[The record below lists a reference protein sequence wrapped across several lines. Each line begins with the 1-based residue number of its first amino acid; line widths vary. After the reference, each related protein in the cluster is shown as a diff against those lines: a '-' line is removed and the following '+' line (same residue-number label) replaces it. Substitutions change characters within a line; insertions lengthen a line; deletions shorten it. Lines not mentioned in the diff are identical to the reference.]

1 MSWVLWEDR
10 IMRLLFGMVLLI
22 AFGSAISAYASDTT
36 CINSSEELLASGT
49 GASAPKKICHY
60 DCPNKTKPTE
70 TLKANQSCAKTI
82 VQGAAEQAP
91 AKNAT
96 SKVPTSNEIP
106 KNLVPTKDGGS
117 PSQK

>member
-1 MSWVLWEDR
+1 MRWVLWEDR
-10 IMRLLFGMVLLI
+10 IMRLLFGMALLI
-22 AFGSAISAYASDTT
+22 VFGCAISAYASDTT
-36 CINSSEELLASGT
+36 CINTSEELLAAGSD
-49 GASAPKKICHY
+49 AAAPKKICHY

-70 TLKANQSCAKTI
+70 TLKATQSCPKTI

-91 AKNAT
+91 TKKAI

-106 KNLVPTKDGGS
+106 KNLVPTKDSGS

>member
-1 MSWVLWEDR
+1 
-10 IMRLLFGMVLLI
+10 MRLLFGMALLI

-70 TLKANQSCAKTI
+70 TLKATQSCPKTI
-82 VQGAAEQAP
+82 VQAAAEEGP
-91 AKNAT
+91 AKKPT
-96 SKVPTSNEIP
+96 SKVPTSNETP
-106 KNLVPTKDGGS
+106 KNIVPTKDSGS

>member
-1 MSWVLWEDR
+1 MSWVLWERR

-22 AFGSAISAYASDTT
+22 ASGTAISAYASDTT
-36 CINSSEELLASGT
+36 CINTSEELLASGS
-49 GASAPKKICHY
+49 GASAPKKMCHY

-70 TLKANQSCAKTI
+70 TLKATQSCPKTI
-82 VQGAAEQAP
+82 VQAVAEQEP
-91 AKNAT
+91 AKKAT

-106 KNLVPTKDGGS
+106 KNLVPTKDSGS